1 MKEGEFETRL
11 MVSRKTVS
19 ELLHEKKGD
28 TPDLAI
34 RNARSVGGTER
45 ELAVY
50 TGDLGAM
57 SGRN

>member
-1 MKEGEFETRL
+1 
-11 MVSRKTVS
+11 MVSRKTMS